1 MGHHYLPQHYLRCFS
16 TPDNPDYIWMYDKS
30 SKEFDLTGP
39 FCTKWKERES
49 T

>member
-1 MGHHYLPQHYLRCFS
+1 MERAWEQQGGMPAGGWGHGEGHNDTSRFIGC
-16 TPDNPDYIWMYDKS
+16 
-30 SKEFDLTGP
+30 DLTGP

>member
-1 MGHHYLPQHYLRCFS
+1 MESDFCNNAL
-16 TPDNPDYIWMYDKS
+16 DNYTVIVTRYMSCYNLSDRV
-30 SKEFDLTGP
+30 DLTGP